1 MENYI
6 VARVIL
12 GILCLIHIFAIY
24 GSKCPWGHIKGKVLN
39 TIIITELVAVTAYII
54 YDNLQTPPND
64 GWILAILGYIFV
76 YSLILMT
83 WLAYGIFTVL
93 DKDKVYE
100 MTITHQVQFMNN
112 DYFQGTIV
120 QESSGVKVTVLLP
133 YTSELLPS
141 AKSHIKQNVKFDNVF
156 NGNIVVKRA

>member
-6 VARVIL
+6 EGRVIL
-12 GILCLIHIFAIY
+12 GVLCLIHIFAIY
-24 GSKCPWGHIKGKVLN
+24 GAKCPWGHVKGKVLN
-39 TIIITELVAVTAYII
+39 TIIITELVVVTAYII
-54 YDNLQTPPND
+54 YDNLQTPPYD
-64 GWILAILGYIFV
+64 GWFWAIVGYIFV

-83 WLAYGIFTVL
+83 WFAYGIFTLL
-93 DKDKVYE
+93 DKDKIYE

-141 AKSHIKQNVKFDNVF
+141 AKSHIKQNVKFDNIF
-156 NGNIVVKRA
+156 KGNIVVKRA